1 MSYIK
6 CCNML
11 IDGGPEGFQWFRSE
25 TKTEKMENN
34 EITADWARKTAQSI
48 LGEKVRK
55 EVDVCLNGIKKAV
68 EQNKLSTTIAI
79 YVDDLTKKELENRGF
94 IVNKYSDQRD
104 GSYTTISW

>member
-1 MSYIK
+1 MV
-6 CCNML
+6 L

-25 TKTEKMENN
+25 TKAEKMENN

-55 EVDVCLNGIKKAV
+55 ELERCFSAIKIAV
-68 EQNKLSTTIAI
+68 SNNQLSTTVST